1 MKYKKN
7 IRKKGNL
14 IKFIIVIIL
23 FITIVWLIPNIVI
36 KNMDQQVVKRANLQY
51 SETINGLEY
60 NIIDLIK
67 VLQVDNTYDINVNL
81 ENNIT
86 YSDNI
91 ELNASINEYLNDFKY
106 NIQIFLNNSEILSKE
121 IFSENETIPI
131 NLQTEG
137 ENEIKVKVT
146 KDDIVE
152 YEEVINI
159 YYIKPYEKQYLDEL
173 SNKGV
178 QVHYRHNNKWE
189 DYNKSIPLIK
199 AIGAKYLRADLFY
212 SSVNKGN
219 QDYNFTYYDEWINQA
234 TSNGLN
240 IILEFNGFTT
250 KDGESIKF
258 DTEEEFNEFETFI
271 NQVIERYPQISNFEI
286 LNEPNFQYT
295 SEEDV
300 KNYSKLV
307 ELANNSSAKN
317 KNTNI
322 IAGALA
328 QVSETTNTE
337 SMNTTDFFN
346 KLTIF
351 DGYKNSSAYS
361 YHPYDGSNLAEQ
373 NPNIKK
379 YLTEYKNLFND
390 YGGFIKNYV
399 TEYGFSTY
407 KDNNEG
413 TQAGKLVQ
421 QSILLDHN
429 DVDLGIIYNFWN
441 VGNDKEVASN
451 NYGIVNYDYTP
462 KPAYYS
468 LKNYY
473 ENTNGSEYIGTI
485 NLANGLEAHVYDKDG
500 KPKIITWSNTKD
512 QTIQIDYANFTA
524 KDLYGNDIENT
535 NGKLDITTSPVYL
548 DNISTK
554 YFYEA
559 ISNTALEK
567 YSEFEEKFA
576 AEIASV
582 NGLQE
587 NIDTL
592 KQYLESISN
601 IENES
606 EETAKQKMKEHF
618 DLGNQI
624 LTAYKEKK
632 LNVEYVKLS
641 SMLDMLNEIG
651 DSFEDLVT
659 VTATT
664 RNPNLENTKTVID
677 NTEQLIN
684 NNADL
689 EIVYPTKILEFSKDL
704 YEDSEYINNLEEEND
719 IKTGLIVSYDLHA
732 KYLVDWAN
740 TFANIYVDEYIE
752 NNPVTESYS
761 ATNWT
766 NQDVTVTL
774 NIGEDTTITNNDG
787 SNTHTFTENGTFTFE
802 YERRGQTFTKEI
814 TVNIIDKNL
823 PKITS
828 VENGKVY
835 TEPIIPGVSD
845 EHLDTVQLKLKGQAI
860 EDYEV
865 GDKLGEKGE
874 YELTATDIAG
884 NVSKVKFYIA
894 EEDFTY
900 KVDNGYITNIDV
912 DTTTQGF
919 MRDFTIIE
927 EYTIK
932 HEGKELSEED
942 VISTGDIL
950 EDTNGSKFILVV
962 KGDLNSDGKIN
973 LMDLSTERKYFL
985 SIIEIDEVQELAA
998 DMNVDEEV
1006 SLVDISIMRKTMLG
1020 VVN

>member
-14 IKFIIVIIL
+14 IKFIVIIIL
-23 FITIVWLIPNIVI
+23 SITIVWLMPTIVI

-67 VLQVDNTYDINVNL
+67 VLQVDNTYDVDIDL
-81 ENNIT
+81 EDNIT

-91 ELNASINEYLNDFKY
+91 ELNASINEYSNDFKY
-106 NIQIFLNNSEILSKE
+106 NIQIFLNSSEILSKE

-137 ENEIKVKVT
+137 KNEIKVKVT

-159 YYIKPYEKQYLDEL
+159 YYIKSYEKQYLDEL

-178 QVHYRHNNKWE
+178 QVHYRQNNKWE

-199 AIGAKYLRADLFY
+199 AMGAKYLRSDLFY

-219 QDYNFTYYDEWINQA
+219 QNYNFTYYDEWINQA
-234 TSNGLN
+234 ISNGLN

-307 ELANNSSAKN
+307 ELANNSLAKN
-317 KNTNI
+317 KRTNI

-328 QVSETTNTE
+328 QVSGITNTE

-346 KLTIF
+346 KLTLF
-351 DGYKNSSAYS
+351 DGYKNASAYS

-379 YLTEYKNLFND
+379 YLAEYKNLFND
-390 YGGFIKNYV
+390 YGGFLKNYV

-407 KDNNEG
+407 KENNEE
-413 TQAGKLVQ
+413 TQADKLVQ
-421 QSILLDHN
+421 QSVLLDYN
-429 DVDLGIIYNFWN
+429 DVDLGTIYNFWN
-441 VGNDKEVASN
+441 IGTDKEAASN

-485 NLANGLEAHVYDKDG
+485 NLADGLEAHVYDKDG

-576 AEIASV
+576 TEIASV
-582 NGLQE
+582 EGLEE
-587 NIDTL
+587 NINTL

-601 IENES
+601 IEKES

-624 LTAYKEKK
+624 LTAYKEKE

-664 RNPNLENTKTVID
+664 RNPDLENTKTVID

-684 NNADL
+684 NNTDL
-689 EIVYPTKILEFSKDL
+689 EIVYPTKILDFSKDL

-732 KYLVDWAN
+732 KYLADWAN
-740 TFANIYVDEYIE
+740 TFANIYIDKYIE
-752 NNPVTESYS
+752 DNPVTESYS
-761 ATNWT
+761 ATSLT

-774 NIGEDTTITNNDG
+774 NIPQDVKITNNDG
-787 SNTHTFTENGTFTFE
+787 KNAYVFDKNGTFTFE
-802 YERRGQTFTKEI
+802 YERRGKTFTKVVA
-814 TVNIIDKNL
+814 VNNIDKTA
-823 PKITS
+823 PQISGVESGKIYQQST
-828 VENGKVY
+828 VPNAV
-835 TEPIIPGVSD
+835 D
-845 EHLDTVQLKLKGQAI
+845 EHLDTVELQRNGQVV
-860 EDYEV
+860 EGYS
-865 GDKLGEKGE
+865 LGTELNEEGQ
-874 YELTATDIAG
+874 YELTVTDKAG
-884 NVSKVKFYIA
+884 NVSNVVFYIA
-894 EEDFTY
+894 SNESEYKIRDSYILNIAPETTVKDFKENFTVLQEYVIKHKEEELTEED
-900 KVDNGYITNIDV
+900 I
-912 DTTTQGF
+912 
-919 MRDFTIIE
+919 
-927 EYTIK
+927 
-932 HEGKELSEED
+932 
-942 VISTGDIL
+942 ISTGDIL
-950 EDTNGSKFILVV
+950 DNNNGIKFTLIVL
-962 KGDLNSDGKIN
+962 GDINQDGKCS
-973 LMDLSTERKYFL
+973 LTDLSRQRKYSL
-985 SIIEIDEVQELAA
+985 DLVELDDIQKSAGDINIDG
-998 DMNVDEEV
+998 NI
-1006 SLVDISIMRKTMLG
+1006 SLTDISLLRKRMLG
-1020 VVN
+1020 LY

>member
-67 VLQVDNTYDINVNL
+67 VLQVDNTYAINVNL

-91 ELNASINEYLNDFKY
+91 ELNASINEYSNDFKY
-106 NIQIFLNNSEILSKE
+106 NVQIFLNNSEILSKE

-131 NLQTEG
+131 SLQTEG
-137 ENEIKVKVT
+137 KNEIKIKVT
-146 KDDIVE
+146 KDDVVE

-173 SNKGV
+173 SNKGI
-178 QVHYRHNNKWE
+178 QVHYRQNNKWE

-234 TSNGLN
+234 TNNGLN

-346 KLTIF
+346 KLTLF

-379 YLTEYKNLFND
+379 YLAEYKNLFND
-390 YGGFIKNYV
+390 YGGFLKNYV

-407 KDNNEG
+407 KENNEE
-413 TQAGKLVQ
+413 TQADKLVQ
-421 QSILLDHN
+421 QSVLLDYN
-429 DVDLGIIYNFWN
+429 DVDLGTIYNFWN
-441 VGNDKEVASN
+441 IGTDKEAASN

-485 NLANGLEAHVYDKDG
+485 NLADGLEAHIYDKDG
-500 KPKIITWSNTKD
+500 KPKIITWSNIKD

-576 AEIASV
+576 TEIASV
-582 NGLQE
+582 DGLQE
-587 NIDTL
+587 NINTL

-601 IENES
+601 IEKES

-624 LTAYKEKK
+624 LTAYKEKE
-632 LNVEYVKLS
+632 LDVEYVKLS

-659 VTATT
+659 VTAKT
-664 RNPNLENTKTVID
+664 RNPDLENTKTLID
-677 NTEQLIN
+677 NTEQAIN
-684 NNADL
+684 NNNDL
-689 EIVYPTKILEFSKDL
+689 DIVYPEKILEFSKEL
-704 YEDSEYINNLEEEND
+704 YEDSEYINSLEEEND

-732 KYLVDWAN
+732 KYLADWAN
-740 TFANIYVDEYIE
+740 TFTNLYIDKYIE
-752 NNPVTESYS
+752 DNPVTESYS
-761 ATNWT
+761 ATSLT

-774 NIGEDTTITNNDG
+774 NIPQDVKITNNEG
-787 SNTHTFTENGTFTFE
+787 NNTYTFTENGTFTFE
-802 YERRGQTFTKEI
+802 YERRGKTDSKLVSVNYIDKTPPEI
-814 TVNIIDKNL
+814 TN
-823 PKITS
+823 
-828 VENGKVY
+828 VENGEVY
-835 TEPIIPGVSD
+835 TQSITPNASD
-845 EHLDTVQLKLKGQAI
+845 EHLDKVQLTFKGQVI

-865 GDKLGEKGE
+865 GDELAEEGE
-874 YELTATDIAG
+874 YKLTATDIVG
-884 NVSKVKFYIA
+884 NTSTVKFYIMK
-894 EEDFTY
+894 EDSTY
-900 KVDNGYITNIDV
+900 KIKDSNILNIRPE
-912 DTTTQGF
+912 TTVK
-919 MRDFTIIE
+919 DFKENFTVIE
-927 EYTIK
+927 GYTIK
-932 HEGKELSEED
+932 REDTELTDED
-942 VISTGDIL
+942 VISTGDVL
-950 EDTNGSKFILVV
+950 EETDGNKFTLIVR
-962 KGDLNSDGKIN
+962 GDLNCDGRLSLI
-973 LMDLSTERKYFL
+973 DLSIGRKYL
-985 SIIEIDEVQELAA
+985 LGIIDIDEVQKLSS
-998 DMNVDEEV
+998 DMNTDEET
-1006 SLVDISIMRKTMLG
+1006 SLMDLSIMRKTILG
-1020 VVN
+1020 IIK

>member
-14 IKFIIVIIL
+14 IKFIVIIIL
-23 FITIVWLIPNIVI
+23 SITIVWLMPTIVI

-67 VLQVDNTYDINVNL
+67 VLQVDNTYDVDIDL
-81 ENNIT
+81 EDNIT

-91 ELNASINEYLNDFKY
+91 ELNASINEYSNDFKY
-106 NIQIFLNNSEILSKE
+106 NIQIFLNSSEILSKE

-137 ENEIKVKVT
+137 KNEIKVKVT

-159 YYIKPYEKQYLDEL
+159 YYIKSYEKQYLDEL

-178 QVHYRHNNKWE
+178 QVHYRQNNKWE

-199 AIGAKYLRADLFY
+199 AMGAKYLRSDLFY

-219 QDYNFTYYDEWINQA
+219 QNYNFTYYDEWINQA
-234 TSNGLN
+234 ISNGLN

-307 ELANNSSAKN
+307 ELANNSLAKN
-317 KNTNI
+317 KRTNI

-328 QVSETTNTE
+328 QVSGITNTE

-346 KLTIF
+346 KLTLF
-351 DGYKNSSAYS
+351 DGYKNASAYS

-379 YLTEYKNLFND
+379 YLAEYKNLFND
-390 YGGFIKNYV
+390 YGGFLKNYV

-407 KDNNEG
+407 KENNEE
-413 TQAGKLVQ
+413 TQADKLVQ
-421 QSILLDHN
+421 QSVLLDYN
-429 DVDLGIIYNFWN
+429 DVDLGTIYNFWN
-441 VGNDKEVASN
+441 IGTDKEAASN

-485 NLANGLEAHVYDKDG
+485 NLADGLEAHVYDKDG

-576 AEIASV
+576 TEIASV
-582 NGLQE
+582 EGLEE
-587 NIDTL
+587 NINTL

-601 IENES
+601 IEKES

-624 LTAYKEKK
+624 LTAYKEKE

-664 RNPNLENTKTVID
+664 RNPDLENTKTVID

-684 NNADL
+684 NNTDL
-689 EIVYPTKILEFSKDL
+689 EIVYPTKILDFSKDL

-732 KYLVDWAN
+732 KYLADWAN
-740 TFANIYVDEYIE
+740 TFANIYIDKYIE
-752 NNPVTESYS
+752 DNPVTESYS
-761 ATNWT
+761 ATSLT

-774 NIGEDTTITNNDG
+774 NIPQDVKITNNDG
-787 SNTHTFTENGTFTFE
+787 KNAYVFDKNGTFTFE
-802 YERRGQTFTKEI
+802 YERRGKTFTKVV
-814 TVNIIDKNL
+814 TVNNIDKTA
-823 PKITS
+823 PQISGVESGKIYQQST
-828 VENGKVY
+828 VPNAV
-835 TEPIIPGVSD
+835 D
-845 EHLDTVQLKLKGQAI
+845 EHLDTVELQRNGQVV
-860 EDYEV
+860 EGYS
-865 GDKLGEKGE
+865 LGTELNEEGQ
-874 YELTATDIAG
+874 YELTVTDKAG
-884 NVSKVKFYIA
+884 NVSNVVFYIA
-894 EEDFTY
+894 SNESEYKIRDSYILNIAPETTVKDFKENFTVLQEYVINHKEEGLTEED
-900 KVDNGYITNIDV
+900 I
-912 DTTTQGF
+912 
-919 MRDFTIIE
+919 
-927 EYTIK
+927 
-932 HEGKELSEED
+932 
-942 VISTGDIL
+942 ISTGDIL
-950 EDTNGSKFILVV
+950 DNNNGIKFTLIVL
-962 KGDLNSDGKIN
+962 GDINQDGKCS
-973 LMDLSTERKYFL
+973 LTDLSRQRKYSL
-985 SIIEIDEVQELAA
+985 DLVELDDIQKSAGDINIDG
-998 DMNVDEEV
+998 NI
-1006 SLVDISIMRKTMLG
+1006 SLTDISLLRKRMLG
-1020 VVN
+1020 LY